1 MKMSCVATVLTATLL
16 TVGCGTE
23 RSGGVAVVDLDRV
36 AKELGRDT
44 VMLQQLQQQQNGLN
58 QKLASVKTSFE
69 SQLTENFEKLP
80 EEPSEEE
87 AAKLLTMK
95 RNANIQLATYKKQ
108 ATNALGQ
115 LKNSAIAG
123 FRAEA
128 MPIAR
133 DVAKERGMSVV
144 LTTNDSVV
152 FAFDKAVDITDDVIA
167 RLEKTAPKTSA
178 AAMAPLKT
186 TPATTTSGDTAV
198 PAPSETDSNE

>member
-16 TVGCGTE
+16 IAGCGTE

-36 AKELGRDT
+36 ANELGRSA
-44 VMLQQLQQQQNGLN
+44 VMLQRLQQQQNGLN

-69 SQLTENFEKLP
+69 QQISENFEKLP

-87 AAKLLTMK
+87 AAKLLNMK
-95 RNANIQLATYKKQ
+95 RNANIQLASYKKQ
-108 ATNALGQ
+108 ATSALGQ

-133 DVAKERGMSVV
+133 DAAKERGMSVV

-167 RLEKTAPKTSA
+167 RMEKSAPKTSA
-178 AAMAPLKT
+178 VAMAPLKT
-186 TPATTTSGDTAV
+186 TPAAAPSGDTAV
-198 PAPSETDSNE
+198 AAPTETDSNE

>member
-23 RSGGVAVVDLDRV
+23 RGGSVAVVDLDRV

-69 SQLTENFEKLP
+69 AQISENFEKLP

-87 AAKLLTMK
+87 AAKLLNMK

-128 MPIAR
+128 MPVAR
-133 DVAKERGMSVV
+133 DVAKERGMNIV

-152 FAFDKAVDITDDVIA
+152 FAFDKSIDITDDVIA
-167 RLEKTAPKTSA
+167 RMEKSAPQA
-178 AAMAPLKT
+178 VPAPVAPLKT
-186 TPATTTSGDTAV
+186 TPEATASTEAADTTSD
-198 PAPSETDSNE
+198 E